1 MSKTIAITHSGRAHK
16 DDFFAMKKEIIR
28 IKGILV
34 KIGTRWIKDSDNLIY
49 KVTSY
54 GGDSNCEPR
63 VELYHSDSHTYY
75 HGSLKDFQAQFSP
88 IPPEQL
94 VVCAAIKHRQTNQII
109 CGVRHGDCINLA
121 VEFGID
127 VDSETWD
134 CGFVDQNREFLTRS
148 EAWEVADKA
157 GQIRRPYSLEPNY
170 ENVRKPNIG
179 DKQILFSENLY

>member
-1 MSKTIAITHSGRAHK
+1 MRHQG
-16 DDFFAMKKEIIR
+16 
-28 IKGILV
+28 IKIQEN
-34 KIGTRWIKDSDNLIY
+34 TRWVKDNEIY
-49 KVTSY
+49 TFFSCYSTGEEKYVILKSLS
-54 GGDSNCEPR
+54 SNKLEGYSI
-63 VELYHSDSHTYY
+63 EQ
-75 HGSLKDFQAQFSP
+75 FFNQFSA
-88 IPPEQL
+88 IPPQKII
-94 VVCAAIKHRQTNQII
+94 VCAAIKHRQTNQII